1 MVEALALALL
11 AGAGMPIG
19 GVLAAIERIRPRWL
33 EDELRHGIIAFG
45 GGLLLSAV
53 ALVLIPEGLRH
64 LGPVE
69 AGSAFLGGGIVF
81 LLMDRIVTQRLGS
94 AANFLAMLTDFVPEA
109 IALGAL
115 FAIDPTAGVLIALL
129 ITLQNIPEGFNA
141 YREIHRTGRRSGGRT
156 IAMFGLLALIGP
168 AAAYL
173 GVTYFSDRPQ
183 LTGLLMLFAA
193 GGILYLTFHD
203 IAPQAKLERH
213 WLPGLG
219 AVAGFLVGLMGEML
233 LASTP

>member
-1 MVEALALALL
+1 MAEALLLALL
-11 AGAGMPIG
+11 AGAGMPAG
-19 GVLAAIERIRPRWL
+19 GALAAIERIRPRWL
-33 EDELRHGIIAFG
+33 ENELRHGIIAFG

-64 LGPVE
+64 LGPAE
-69 AGSAFLGGGIVF
+69 AGGAFLMGGIIF
-81 LLMDRIVTQRLGS
+81 LLIDRSVTQRFGP

-115 FAIDPTAGVLIALL
+115 FAINPAAGVLIAIL

-141 YREIHRTGRRSGGRT
+141 YREIHRTERQSGGRT

-168 AAAYL
+168 GAAYL
-173 GVTYFSDRPQ
+173 GIAFFAMHPR
-183 LTGLLMLFAA
+183 LTGLLMLFGA

-203 IAPQAKLERH
+203 IAPQARLERH

-219 AVAGFLVGLMGEML
+219 AVVGFLVGLMGEML
-233 LASTP
+233 LT